1 LKVEHVVV
9 CGHHG
14 CGAVAGALALG
25 PAESSLVN
33 LWVADIRDTR
43 NLNLET
49 LSALPPG
56 PERVDRLVELNVVR
70 QCFNVCTAPV
80 VQAAW
85 ARGQKL
91 AVHGLVYSLKDGLLR
106 PLTDPVTGEFFGRGE
121 RSFFLSSFFFLVL
134 DLLLSLSRP
143 PPLALSTS
151 SFLKTLLLQLS
162 LSPPLLFSL
171 PGVAALQAHVDNED
185 EPGWPHATHHG
196 HSRRSMDLE
205 GWSGPPS
212 SADLEA
218 TEAAAAAGT
227 AEAAAGTKAAVTAA
241 AEKTASTTTT
251 MVGDVAAAM
260 SAGARLGDNNGC
272 ASGGGSGGGSGGS
285 DGASPLKEGSGG
297 GRGGGDTAAST
308 TGGGG
313 GGGGAYPHSPAASPP
328 PPPAAARLPRP
339 GSAAA
344 IAAAVAGDAGSAATT
359 ATATASATA
368 NSPTAAAA
376 GANNPSGRAVLPNST
391 ACVATTTAALA
402 DGIAAHVAFASE
414 DAAAAAEAKRAK
426 EAREAA
432 AATAGAAATG
442 SSV

>member
-1 LKVEHVVV
+1 MSCLEYAVLVLKVEHVVV

-56 PERVDRLVELNVVR
+56 PDRVDRLVELNVVR
-70 QCFNVCTAPV
+70 QVFNVCTAPI

-106 PLTDPVTGEFFGRGE
+106 PLTDPVTGGFFELFSPFFFLHLSNSTSRSLSLKL
-121 RSFFLSSFFFLVL
+121 SFFLKHFTFF
-134 DLLLSLSRP
+134 S
-143 PPLALSTS
+143 
-151 SFLKTLLLQLS
+151 
-162 LSPPLLFSL
+162 

-196 HSRRSMDLE
+196 HSSSRRSMELE

-212 SADLEA
+212 SADLQATEEA
-218 TEAAAAAGT
+218 GGGGATAAEARAAMATPAEAAAA
-227 AEAAAGTKAAVTAA
+227 TAA
-241 AEKTASTTTT
+241 AEKTAATTTT

-260 SAGARLGDNNGC
+260 SAGARLGDGHAGSGGG
-272 ASGGGSGGGSGGS
+272 ASGGGS
-285 DGASPLKEGSGG
+285 SGG
-297 GRGGGDTAAST
+297 GTPPPSAE
-308 TGGGG
+308 
-313 GGGGAYPHSPAASPP
+313 ASPP
-328 PPPAAARLPRP
+328 PPSASLPRP
-339 GSAAA
+339 RSAAA
-344 IAAAVAGDAGSAATT
+344 IASAVAGSAGCPAPAA
-359 ATATASATA
+359 AAAAA
-368 NSPTAAAA
+368 ATAAAA
-376 GANNPSGRAVLPNST
+376 ASNPSGRAVLPNST

-402 DGIAAHVAFASE
+402 DGIAAHIAFASE
-414 DAAAAAEAKRAK
+414 DAAAAAEAKKRAR
-426 EAREAA
+426 EAKEAA
-432 AATAGAAATG
+432 AAG
-442 SSV
+442 SNGV

>member
-1 LKVEHVVV
+1 MKEEEERRRRGEEREAHEETRGKKTQNSNNKKNPYFPAVSVLKVEHVVV

-143 PPLALSTS
+143 PPLSRLS
-151 SFLKTLLLQLS
+151 FFNS
-162 LSPPLLFSL
+162 LSPLLS
-171 PGVAALQAHVDNED
+171 
-185 EPGWPHATHHG
+185 
-196 HSRRSMDLE
+196 SS
-205 GWSGPPS
+205 PS
-212 SADLEA
+212 Q
-218 TEAAAAAGT
+218 
-227 AEAAAGTKAAVTAA
+227 
-241 AEKTASTTTT
+241 
-251 MVGDVAAAM
+251 
-260 SAGARLGDNNGC
+260 
-272 ASGGGSGGGSGGS
+272 
-285 DGASPLKEGSGG
+285 
-297 GRGGGDTAAST
+297 
-308 TGGGG
+308 
-313 GGGGAYPHSPAASPP
+313 ASPP
-328 PPPAAARLPRP
+328 SRP
-339 GSAAA
+339 
-344 IAAAVAGDAGSAATT
+344 T
-359 ATATASATA
+359 
-368 NSPTAAAA
+368 
-376 GANNPSGRAVLPNST
+376 
-391 ACVATTTAALA
+391 
-402 DGIAAHVAFASE
+402 
-414 DAAAAAEAKRAK
+414 
-426 EAREAA
+426 
-432 AATAGAAATG
+432 
-442 SSV
+442 